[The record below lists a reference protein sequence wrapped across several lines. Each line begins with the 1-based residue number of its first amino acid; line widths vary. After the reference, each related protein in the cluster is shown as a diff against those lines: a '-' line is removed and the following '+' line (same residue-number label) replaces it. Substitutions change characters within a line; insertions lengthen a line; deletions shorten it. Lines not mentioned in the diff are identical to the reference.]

1 MLPENVDFGAEV
13 LSNYSRNTFRIEPN
27 SSTSATAGR
36 VIQITLPENSVLD
49 MKSLRMFF
57 QIQTLAGSTVAPA
70 AILGLLPA
78 NIESVIASIEVYVN
92 GVQVTQGTN
101 EYNTICKVLKLG
113 AYNQDAQLTSGV
125 LVNHAKQVETL
136 NGVTASDIF
145 GATRAAQGEHG
156 DVCIDNWSNFLGTTA
171 TRFLPTD
178 VLGSITI
185 KITLA
190 SNAVLSG
197 ALVGGSTTAA
207 ALDVVTNVAPTY
219 VVNNPYFTVDSCVL
233 PDAYNE
239 LLRRRLMQDE
249 YLPINYKEYYTFI
262 NSGITSS
269 SYSNR
274 FALSSG
280 CINALYAVQRLDSH
294 NVFGA
299 STNLAKS
306 TGARA
311 PIGAVGAGV
320 SGKFFTYG
328 TFKDGAD
335 YEDGDFRFQFSI
347 NNVNMPQFLATN
359 KYAMSNLAFVNN
371 KLTPRA
377 SGILVASESAFCDAQ
392 AVYTCLLSHPDLSM
406 KVMSGLNSRGINS
419 QFYFNAQGLKTA
431 SITTGMSSVVIAD
444 TTAQLRITAGRSCSV
459 VW

>member
-1 MLPENVDFGAEV
+1 MLPENVDFASEV

-57 QIQTLAGSTVAPA
+57 NIKTKAGVGASSAVVY
-70 AILGLLPA
+70 GLLPA
-78 NIESVIASIEVYVN
+78 NIESIIASIEVYVN

-113 AYNQDAQLTSGV
+113 AYNQDAQLTNGV
-125 LVNHAKQVETL
+125 LVNHAIQVDTL
-136 NGVTASDIF
+136 SSVTPSEIF
-145 GATRAAQGEHG
+145 GSAQADQGENG

-190 SNAVLSG
+190 SDSVLSG
-197 ALVGGSTTAA
+197 ALSNGAATAA
-207 ALDVVTNVAPTY
+207 AVTTDTVTPPSYT
-219 VVNNPYFTVDSCVL
+219 VSNPYFTIDSCVL

-262 NSGITSS
+262 NSGVTSS

-299 STNLAKS
+299 STNLARS
-306 TGARA
+306 SGQRSPVGAS
-311 PIGAVGAGV
+311 GAGV
-320 SGKFFTYG
+320 EGKFFTYG
-328 TFKDGAD
+328 TFKDGD
-335 YEDGDFRFQFSI
+335 DFVDGTFRFQFSI

-359 KYAMSNLAFVNN
+359 KYAMSNLAFVHN
-371 KLTPRA
+371 KLTPKA
-377 SGILVASESAFCDAQ
+377 SGVLVASESAFCDAQ

-419 QFYFNAQGLKTA
+419 QFYFNAQGLKTG
-431 SITTGMSSVVIAD
+431 SISTGMSSVVIAD

-459 VW
+459 LW

>member
-207 ALDVVTNVAPTY
+207 ALDVVTN
-219 VVNNPYFTVDSCVL
+219 TVFS
-233 PDAYNE
+233 
-239 LLRRRLMQDE
+239 
-249 YLPINYKEYYTFI
+249 K
-262 NSGITSS
+262 
-269 SYSNR
+269 SN
-274 FALSSG
+274 
-280 CINALYAVQRLDSH
+280 V
-294 NVFGA
+294 
-299 STNLAKS
+299 
-306 TGARA
+306 
-311 PIGAVGAGV
+311 
-320 SGKFFTYG
+320 
-328 TFKDGAD
+328 
-335 YEDGDFRFQFSI
+335 
-347 NNVNMPQFLATN
+347 
-359 KYAMSNLAFVNN
+359 
-371 KLTPRA
+371 KL
-377 SGILVASESAFCDAQ
+377 G
-392 AVYTCLLSHPDLSM
+392 
-406 KVMSGLNSRGINS
+406 
-419 QFYFNAQGLKTA
+419 
-431 SITTGMSSVVIAD
+431 
-444 TTAQLRITAGRSCSV
+444 
-459 VW
+459 